1 VLVKDQSTASENGI
15 YVAAAGGWSRA
26 ADADTWVEL
35 VSAFVFV
42 EDGTANADNGYVCTV
57 AAGGTLGSTSV
68 TWVQFSGAGQVTAGT
83 GMTKTGNTLNVNTAS
98 ALRIVVGADE
108 IDLAATGV
116 TPGTYK
122 SVTIDLYGR
131 ATGGTNPTTLSGYGI
146 TDAYTKTEIDSIFGS
161 TTSAAAS
168 ASAAATSATNAS
180 NSATAASG
188 SASAAATSASD
199 AAATYDSFDDRYLGS
214 KTSNPTL
221 DNDGNALLTGALYWN
236 SVAGEMRVW
245 SGSAWI
251 VTYLPAAGYLA
262 LSGGTM
268 TGAITFAGGQ
278 TFPGTGDVTLNGTQT
293 LTNKTINGS
302 SNTITNVSLTAGVT
316 GTLPIANGGTG
327 QTTASAAL
335 NALGGASTGKAI
347 AMAIVFGS

>member
-1 VLVKDQSTASENGI
+1 
-15 YVAAAGGWSRA
+15 
-26 ADADTWVEL
+26 
-35 VSAFVFV
+35 
-42 EDGTANADNGYVCTV
+42 
-57 AAGGTLGSTSV
+57 
-68 TWVQFSGAGQVTAGT
+68 
-83 GMTKTGNTLNVNTAS
+83 
-98 ALRIVVGADE
+98 
-108 IDLAATGV
+108 
-116 TPGTYK
+116 
-122 SVTIDLYGR
+122 
-131 ATGGTNPTTLSGYGI
+131 
-146 TDAYTKTEIDSIFGS
+146 
-161 TTSAAAS
+161 
-168 ASAAATSATNAS
+168 
-180 NSATAASG
+180 
-188 SASAAATSASD
+188 
-199 AAATYDSFDDRYLGS
+199 
-214 KTSNPTL
+214 
-221 DNDGNALLTGALYWN
+221 
-236 SVAGEMRVW
+236 MRVW

-251 VTYLPAAGYLA
+251 ATYLPAAGYLA